1 VKRFLGH
8 QDGFGDAPPASVA
21 IWNRL
26 LAYGAGIGVA
36 RGALDGIA
44 LEVEDADVAWSR
56 YDGQWRQVRVEY
68 PTRFGYGQRPLLV
81 LGGGLVRLAFWGA
94 LGFVVLPV
102 VIDLLWQVLSDAL
115 DGGNLGGA
123 LAGLVISFAIGFGLV
138 GAYLVARIADGAL
151 RTYRG
156 LLDLRATE
164 TVTGQ
169 VVKHHETEG
178 HSWFAVDPG
187 GVDEVRAYFW
197 EASSGKGR
205 PPRGAVVRVTATPRL
220 HHLIDL
226 VDVEKS

>member
-1 VKRFLGH
+1 
-8 QDGFGDAPPASVA
+8 
-21 IWNRL
+21 
-26 LAYGAGIGVA
+26 
-36 RGALDGIA
+36 
-44 LEVEDADVAWSR
+44 
-56 YDGQWRQVRVEY
+56 
-68 PTRFGYGQRPLLV
+68 
-81 LGGGLVRLAFWGA
+81 
-94 LGFVVLPV
+94 
-102 VIDLLWQVLSDAL
+102 VLSDAL